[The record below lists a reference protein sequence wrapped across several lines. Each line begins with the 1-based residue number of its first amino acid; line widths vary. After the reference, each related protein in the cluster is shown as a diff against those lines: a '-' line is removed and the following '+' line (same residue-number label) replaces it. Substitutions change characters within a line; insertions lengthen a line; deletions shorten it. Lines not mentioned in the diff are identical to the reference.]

1 MARLRPALTIAE
13 TAEIS
18 RTVEHFTASVDR
30 FDTLARNLL
39 NSLST
44 HIRLKKLLHSSK
56 YRVKDPEHL
65 RDKLTRKAVEA
76 KIKGIRP
83 SINPN
88 NLFTSVGDLAGIRL
102 LHLHTEQYRAI
113 KDAVAD
119 VLAEEKYLVVE
130 GPVANTWDDEYR
142 AFFKDIGVD
151 TTDRPSLYTSVHY
164 VIESNSRSQ
173 LRCELQV
180 RTLMEE
186 VWGEVSHSINY
197 PHETKSVACREQ
209 LKVLARMT
217 SACTR
222 SVDSLFHSKREYD
235 DLAGSAS

>member
-1 MARLRPALTIAE
+1 MARLRPALTVAE
-13 TAEIS
+13 AAEID
-18 RTVEHFTASVDR
+18 RTVEHFIAHMDR
-30 FDTLARNLL
+30 FDMLARNLL
-39 NSLST
+39 NSLNI
-44 HIRLKKLLHSSK
+44 HVRLKKLLHSSK

-65 RDKLTRKAVEA
+65 RDKLTRKAIEA
-76 KIKGIRP
+76 KSKGIHP
-83 SINPN
+83 SIKPS
-88 NLFTSVGDLAGIRL
+88 NLFTSLGDLAGIRL

-113 KDAVAD
+113 KDAIAE
-119 VLAEEKYLVVE
+119 VLVEEKYVVVE

-142 AFFKDIGVD
+142 AFFEDIGVV
-151 TTDRPSLYTSVHY
+151 TAAKSSLYTSVHY
-164 VIESNSRSQ
+164 VIESNSRTQ

-222 SVDSLFHSKREYD
+222 SVDSLFQSKREYD